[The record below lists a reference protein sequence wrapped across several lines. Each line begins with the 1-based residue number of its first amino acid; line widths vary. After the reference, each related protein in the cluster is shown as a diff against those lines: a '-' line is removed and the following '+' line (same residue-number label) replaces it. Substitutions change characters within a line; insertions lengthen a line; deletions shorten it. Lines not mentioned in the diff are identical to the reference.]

1 MYGNSTQRRNNVDP
15 YLTQK
20 VMSASPEQLIAYIY
34 DAAITGCAR
43 EDRSRAMRAVQ
54 ELINAL
60 NFDNIEIARNFLNLY
75 RYILDQI
82 GKGKFDEAKQL
93 LTEFK
98 SIWTQ
103 AMKVQ

>member
-1 MYGNSTQRRNNVDP
+1 MYGSSTQKRNNVDP

-43 EDRSRAMRAVQ
+43 QDRSKSMRAVQ

-60 NFDNIEIARNFLNLY
+60 NFDNIDIARNFLKLY

-82 GKGKFDEAKQL
+82 CKGEFEEARQL